1 MTAMK
6 VTRMMMTT
14 TSITVIGALTA
25 LSPPAAPPVPPAP
38 LVSPVSAELVLA
50 TSRDANGDGGGC
62 GGEGGG
68 SASESGTGESGGGE
82 VGGEGGCRRTTKS
95 TETLDTSFTF
105 TPSILDKTAGD
116 VEVSVYDPDAA
127 ALDVVYAMRVSTT
140 TLPG

>member
-1 MTAMK
+1 
-6 VTRMMMTT
+6 MMMAT
-14 TSITVIGALTA
+14 TSITIIGVLTA
-25 LSPPAAPPVPPAP
+25 LSLPAAPPVPPVP

-50 TSRDANGDGGGC
+50 TSRDANGSGSGC

-68 SASESGTGESGGGE
+68 SGSASGTGESGGGE

-95 TETLDTSFTF
+95 TDTFDTAFTF
-105 TPSILDKTAGD
+105 TPSILDKAAGD

-127 ALDVVYAMRVSTT
+127 ALAVVYAMRVSTT